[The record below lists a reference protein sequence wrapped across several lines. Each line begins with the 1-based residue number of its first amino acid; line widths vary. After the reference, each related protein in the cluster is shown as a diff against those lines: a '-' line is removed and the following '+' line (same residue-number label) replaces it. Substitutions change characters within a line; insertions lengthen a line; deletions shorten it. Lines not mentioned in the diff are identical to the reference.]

1 MPSKTNSTA
10 KAVAD
15 VSDGLILASVEIAA
29 APDQVFEAL
38 ASEAVCEWWVRPGV
52 FDTREWSGDVRTGG
66 KWHAAGVG
74 GGKPYA
80 LEGEFLEVDATVRL
94 VHTWQPVG
102 SPGKPS
108 IVIYQL
114 EAIDGGTRLTLRH
127 SGIGNPTT
135 CMNTAI
141 GWETSFECLSELLAA
156 PRTTRRAGLAHPHS
170 LRD

>member
-1 MPSKTNSTA
+1 MTSKTNGTA

-38 ASEAVCEWWVRPGV
+38 ATSAVCDWWVRPGV
-52 FDTREWSGDVRTGG
+52 FDTREWSGDVRPGG
-66 KWHAAGVG
+66 HWHATGVG

-80 LEGEFLEVDATVRL
+80 LEGEFLDVDAPVRL
-94 VHTWQPVG
+94 IHTWQPVG
-102 SPGKPS
+102 SPGMPS
-108 IVIYQL
+108 TVVYHL
-114 EAIDGGTRLTLRH
+114 EAIDRGTRLTLRH

-141 GWETSFECLSELLAA
+141 GWETSFERLQEQLA
-156 PRTTRRAGLAHPHS
+156 GDAHPHP